1 MTDQESSPGGPTRRR
16 WKTVIGVL
24 GVIFGSFGV
33 MSATQVALTPLM
45 LEWQRKFIATIQT
58 QASQQGSGQT
68 FGAVAAMFEQF
79 LAPAPWWFTPWC
91 IGLGLVSLA
100 VSAFYLFSAI
110 WLILHKP
117 SAPRCFCVAMI
128 ASISTVI
135 ARIAG
140 LMMARGMW
148 GLMMGLGAV
157 FGIVI
162 DLVLLLIVLAHR
174 SEWSEGTPIGA
185 PGIYS

>member
-1 MTDQESSPGGPTRRR
+1 MRRR

-33 MSATQVALTPLM
+33 MSATQVALTPM
-45 LEWQRKFIATIQT
+45 ILEWQRKFMETIQT
-58 QASQQGSGQT
+58 QASQQGSGQM
-68 FGAVAAMFEQF
+68 FGAVASMFEQF
-79 LAPAPWWFTPWC
+79 LAPTPWWFTPWC

-110 WLILHKP
+110 WLILQKP

-128 ASISTVI
+128 ASISTVV
-135 ARIAG
+135 ARIVG
-140 LMMARGMW
+140 LAMARGLL
-148 GLMMGLGAV
+148 GLMMGLGTM

-174 SEWSEGTPIGA
+174 SEWSEGTPIPAQGL
-185 PGIYS
+185 ST